1 MIINITYNKLTGE
14 LAVNGDIDLI
24 ELNAN
29 TIEDTSDL
37 LSFEIAVNTA
47 QYETANLETDQ
58 EIIEEV

>member
-1 MIINITYNKLTGE
+1 MIINVTYNKLTGE

-24 ELNAN
+24 ELNTN

-37 LSFEIAVNTA
+37 LSFEIAVSTA

>member
-1 MIINITYNKLTGE
+1 MIINVTYNKLTGE

-58 EIIEEV
+58 EIIEEI

>member
-24 ELNAN
+24 ELNTN

-58 EIIEEV
+58 EIIEEI

>member
-1 MIINITYNKLTGE
+1 MIINVTYNKLTGE

-24 ELNAN
+24 ELNTN

>member
-1 MIINITYNKLTGE
+1 MIINVTYNKLTGE